1 MNKEKLLTL
10 SKWMGVLLLSTI
22 VFVLLFT
29 YAFMPW
35 YVNANEVIVPR
46 VQGLSLENA
55 IDRLDA
61 ANLNYFIG
69 DTSYD
74 RNYPIGSIVAQRP
87 LAGRTVKGGRSIY
100 LVVSGGA
107 PQTVVPNVTGKLLSN
122 ARFEMEKVGLFIGK
136 VTVDSANENAIN
148 TVVSQSS
155 GSGSKIARGSKVDL
169 VIALGKSKGSV
180 EIPSVIGLSLTD
192 ASRKIEEV
200 GLSVRRISFRPAT
213 NILPNTVL
221 DQIPSS
227 GTKLNPGDGVD
238 LFISQFVE
246 VKEEIPEETPR

>member
-10 SKWMGVLLLSTI
+10 SKWIGALALSSIVFLLL
-22 VFVLLFT
+22 LT
-29 YAFMPW
+29 YVIMPW
-35 YVNANEVIVPR
+35 YVNSNEVIVPR

-55 IDRLDA
+55 IDRLNA
-61 ANLNYFIG
+61 TNLNYFIG

-74 RNYPIGSIVAQRP
+74 RNFPIGSIVAQRP

-100 LVVSGGA
+100 LVISGGA
-107 PQTVVPNVTGKLLSN
+107 PQAVVPNVTGKLLSN
-122 ARFEMEKVGLFIGK
+122 ARFEMEKVGLFVGK
-136 VTVDSANENAIN
+136 VTIDSTSENAKN

-155 GSGSKIARGSKVDL
+155 GSGAKIARGSKVDL
-169 VIALGKSKGSV
+169 VIAIGKTKGSI
-180 EIPSVIGLSLTD
+180 EIPSVVGLSLTD
-192 ASRKIEEV
+192 ASRKLEEF
-200 GLSVRRISFRPAT
+200 GLSVRRISYRPAA

-227 GTKLNPGDGVD
+227 GTKVNPGDGID

-246 VKEEIPEETPR
+246 VQEEVPEETPR